1 MSYKADAHDKMD
13 SQYISIILFGPMCG
27 SRGGTG
33 GPDPFTI
40 LDRIPWN
47 SQNNQASIQCWAIIG
62 TPAKRRFAGGPMM
75 ARFYRYLDPLSLKK
89 EKKTLSE
96 FGSRSDPNGI
106 QERMFRQFKHLECD
120 RKHTKHQ
127 YRRIS
132 DFVVQKPMRTRS
144 FSAPIHDIFRD
155 YKRFVCKR

>member
-1 MSYKADAHDKMD
+1 
-13 SQYISIILFGPMCG
+13 
-27 SRGGTG
+27 
-33 GPDPFTI
+33 
-40 LDRIPWN
+40 
-47 SQNNQASIQCWAIIG
+47 
-62 TPAKRRFAGGPMM
+62 MM